1 MNRASIRIA
10 QSACRPLKPGGSF
23 FLSFFLVPGFSM
35 RRFTAVASS
44 IRIGRTYN
52 DAIDL
57 LNTLQTPFA
66 VAQARARAGT
76 LEQAASLTEMREC
89 LGRIGHSPRDLDRLN
104 ILHVAGTKGKGTTCA
119 FTDSI
124 LNQCRLSRG
133 VPAKVG
139 LHTSPHL
146 VSVRERLKI
155 NSVPVSEEAFAR
167 CFFDVWDM
175 LERHPSPSP
184 SPPCSVAATA
194 AATKTEEDR
203 RRDPASWSAGSYAG
217 KPVYGR
223 FLTLMSWHL
232 FLAEGVDVAV
242 YETGIGGE
250 YDATNAVERPCA
262 TAVTAL
268 GVDHVDRLGGTV
280 AEIAWHK
287 AGIFK
292 PGAPAFAATAQ
303 QPPHDGAAAAAEDVL
318 RRRAAERRVSSFE
331 ILDPDPRLAAV
342 DVRPPAAFQHSN
354 ATLAIALAGEA
365 MRRLD
370 PGFWERESLGD
381 AGAALPREFVDGI
394 EKVVWRGRCEVKR
407 EEGVR
412 WHLDGAHTLDSLA
425 LAGGWFATEVENR
438 PGPRLLIFNQQA
450 RAQAHEFLAGLSH
463 AVKSRDG
470 RGFDQVIFCSNRTH
484 PSTDFKRESINHTVD
499 ATEVDKLTIQRAF
512 ATEWARLDPTSTVS
526 VVGTIHEAIEQ
537 VRKAAPPL
545 QSPKGDSDPACEKR
559 APVQVLVT
567 GSVHLVGGVL
577 GILEKAETL

>member
-1 MNRASIRIA
+1 
-10 QSACRPLKPGGSF
+10 
-23 FLSFFLVPGFSM
+23 M
-35 RRFTAVASS
+35 RRLARAASS
-44 IRIGRTYN
+44 IRTGRTYN

-66 VAQARARAGT
+66 VAQARAKAGT
-76 LEQAASLTEMREC
+76 LEQAASLVEMREC
-89 LGRIGHSPRDLDRLN
+89 LTRIGHSPRDLDRLN

-119 FTDSI
+119 FADSI
-124 LNQCRLSRG
+124 LNQCRLARG

-184 SPPCSVAATA
+184 SLPPPCSIA
-194 AATKTEEDR
+194 AAKTGGQDQATTEEDRR

-232 FLAEGVDVAV
+232 FLGEGVDVAV

-262 TAVTAL
+262 VAVTAL

-287 AGIFK
+287 AGIMK
-292 PGAPAFAATAQ
+292 PGSPAFAAAQ
-303 QPPHDGAAAAAEDVL
+303 PHGAAAEDVL
-318 RRRAAERRVSSFE
+318 RRRAAERRVSSFRV
-331 ILDPDPRLAAV
+331 LDPDPRLAAV
-342 DVRPPAAFQHSN
+342 DVRPPAAFQRSN

-370 PGFWERESLGD
+370 PGFWEAELSGG
-381 AGAALPREFVDGI
+381 ATAALPRGFVDGI

-425 LAGGWFATEVENR
+425 LAGGWFAAEVENR

-450 RAQAHEFLAGLSH
+450 RAQAHEFLAGLSN
-463 AVKSRDG
+463 AVKSKDG
-470 RGFDQVIFCSNRTH
+470 RGFDQVIFCSNRTY
-484 PSTDFKRESINHTVD
+484 PSADFKRESINHTVD

-512 ATEWARLDPTSTVS
+512 ANEWARLDPTSTVS
-526 VVGTIHEAIEQ
+526 VVGSIHEAIEQ
-537 VRKAAPPL
+537 VRRVASPL
-545 QSPKGDSDPACEKR
+545 QSQKGHGDPECEKR

-567 GSVHLVGGVL
+567 GSVHLVGGIL
-577 GILEKAETL
+577 GILENAETL